1 MRAPLSGARGLIP
14 KDRKGQMGKKKRQTF
29 GKHARERAIE
39 EKRRL
44 KRERK
49 QAAAAERQAG
59 PAAEQT
65 DAIVPSADGEEHAAP
80 GVEEQPVSAS
90 VADLDR

>member
-1 MRAPLSGARGLIP
+1 
-14 KDRKGQMGKKKRQTF
+14 MGKKKRQTF

-49 QAAAAERQAG
+49 QAAAAERQAA
-59 PAAEQT
+59 PDAEQT
-65 DAIVPSADGEEHAAP
+65 DTIVPLADGEEHAAQD
-80 GVEEQPVSAS
+80 VEGQPVSS
-90 VADLDR
+90 SIADLDR

>member
-1 MRAPLSGARGLIP
+1 
-14 KDRKGQMGKKKRQTF
+14 MGKKKRQTF

-49 QAAAAERQAG
+49 QAAAAERQAA
-59 PAAEQT
+59 PDAEQT
-65 DAIVPSADGEEHAAP
+65 GTIVPSADGEEHAARD
-80 GVEEQPVSAS
+80 VEGQPVSS
-90 VADLDR
+90 SIADLDR

>member
-1 MRAPLSGARGLIP
+1 
-14 KDRKGQMGKKKRQTF
+14 MGKKKRQTF

-59 PAAEQT
+59 PDAEQT
-65 DAIVPSADGEEHAAP
+65 DTMVPSADGEAHAARD
-80 GVEEQPVSAS
+80 VEGQPVSS
-90 VADLDR
+90 SIVDVDR

>member
-1 MRAPLSGARGLIP
+1 
-14 KDRKGQMGKKKRQTF
+14 MGKKKRQTF

-59 PAAEQT
+59 PEAEQT
-65 DAIVPSADGEEHAAP
+65 DTIVPSADDEEHTARS
-80 GVEEQPVSAS
+80 VEGQPVSS
-90 VADLDR
+90 SIADLDR

>member
-1 MRAPLSGARGLIP
+1 
-14 KDRKGQMGKKKRQTF
+14 MGKKKRQTF

-49 QAAAAERQAG
+49 QTPATERVADTD
-59 PAAEQT
+59 PEQT
-65 DAIVPSADGEEHAAP
+65 DAIVPLADAE
-80 GVEEQPVSAS
+80 
-90 VADLDR
+90 

>member
-1 MRAPLSGARGLIP
+1 
-14 KDRKGQMGKKKRQTF
+14 MGKKKRQTF

-49 QAAAAERQAG
+49 QAAAAERL
-59 PAAEQT
+59 AAPDREQT
-65 DAIVPSADGEEHAAP
+65 DTIVPLAERD
-80 GVEEQPVSAS
+80 
-90 VADLDR
+90 

>member
-1 MRAPLSGARGLIP
+1 MRGKMLRLRGQGL
-14 KDRKGQMGKKKRQTF
+14 MGKKKRQTF

-49 QAAAAERQAG
+49 QAAAAERLAPD
-59 PAAEQT
+59 PAQT
-65 DAIVPSADGEEHAAP
+65 DTVVPLADG
-80 GVEEQPVSAS
+80 
-90 VADLDR
+90 D

>member
-1 MRAPLSGARGLIP
+1 
-14 KDRKGQMGKKKRQTF
+14 MGKKKRQTF

-49 QAAAAERQAG
+49 QAPPAEPVAE
-59 PAAEQT
+59 PDPEQT
-65 DAIVPSADGEEHAAP
+65 DTIVPLADGE
-80 GVEEQPVSAS
+80 
-90 VADLDR
+90 

>member
-1 MRAPLSGARGLIP
+1 
-14 KDRKGQMGKKKRQTF
+14 MGKKKRQTF

-59 PAAEQT
+59 PDAEQT
-65 DAIVPSADGEEHAAP
+65 DAIVPSADGEEHAAL
-80 GVEEQPVSAS
+80 GVEEQPVSS
-90 VADLDR
+90 SIADLDR

>member
-1 MRAPLSGARGLIP
+1 
-14 KDRKGQMGKKKRQTF
+14 MGKKKRQTF

-49 QAAAAERQAG
+49 QAAAAERL
-59 PAAEQT
+59 AARDPEQT
-65 DAIVPSADGEEHAAP
+65 DTIVPLADGELASTAKEATAAETP
-80 GVEEQPVSAS
+80 HLLE
-90 VADLDR
+90 

>member
-1 MRAPLSGARGLIP
+1 
-14 KDRKGQMGKKKRQTF
+14 MGKKKRQTF

-49 QAAAAERQAG
+49 QATAAERLA
-59 PAAEQT
+59 PDPEHT
-65 DAIVPSADGEEHAAP
+65 DTDTDTIVPSADAE
-80 GVEEQPVSAS
+80 
-90 VADLDR
+90 

>member
-1 MRAPLSGARGLIP
+1 
-14 KDRKGQMGKKKRQTF
+14 MGKKKRQTF

-59 PAAEQT
+59 PEAAQT
-65 DAIVPSADGEEHAAP
+65 DTIVPSADGEEHAARD
-80 GVEEQPVSAS
+80 VEGQPVSS
-90 VADLDR
+90 SIADLDR

>member
-1 MRAPLSGARGLIP
+1 
-14 KDRKGQMGKKKRQTF
+14 MGKKKRQTF

-49 QAAAAERQAG
+49 QAAAAERQAARD
-59 PAAEQT
+59 PERT
-65 DAIVPSADGEEHAAP
+65 DTVAPLADGE
-80 GVEEQPVSAS
+80 
-90 VADLDR
+90 

>member
-1 MRAPLSGARGLIP
+1 
-14 KDRKGQMGKKKRQTF
+14 MGKKKRQTF

-59 PAAEQT
+59 PDAGQT
-65 DAIVPSADGEEHAAP
+65 DGIIPSADGEEHVASD
-80 GVEEQPVSAS
+80 VEEQPVSS
-90 VADLDR
+90 SIADVDR

>member
-1 MRAPLSGARGLIP
+1 
-14 KDRKGQMGKKKRQTF
+14 MGKKKRQTF

-59 PAAEQT
+59 PDAEQT
-65 DAIVPSADGEEHAAP
+65 GTIVPSADGEEHAAP
-80 GVEEQPVSAS
+80 SLEEQPVGSS
-90 VADLDR
+90 IADLDR

>member
-1 MRAPLSGARGLIP
+1 
-14 KDRKGQMGKKKRQTF
+14 MGKKKRQTF

-59 PAAEQT
+59 PEAAQT
-65 DAIVPSADGEEHAAP
+65 DTMVPSSADGEEHAA
-80 GVEEQPVSAS
+80 GDVEGQPVGSS
-90 VADLDR
+90 VADVDR

>member
-1 MRAPLSGARGLIP
+1 
-14 KDRKGQMGKKKRQTF
+14 MGKKKRQTF

-59 PAAEQT
+59 PDAEQT
-65 DAIVPSADGEEHAAP
+65 DTMVPSADGEEHVASD
-80 GVEEQPVSAS
+80 VEGQPVSS
-90 VADLDR
+90 SIADVDR

>member
-1 MRAPLSGARGLIP
+1 
-14 KDRKGQMGKKKRQTF
+14 MGKKKRQTF

-59 PAAEQT
+59 PDAEQT
-65 DAIVPSADGEEHAAP
+65 DAIVPSADGEEHAASD
-80 GVEEQPVSAS
+80 VEAQPVSS
-90 VADLDR
+90 SIADVDR

>member
-1 MRAPLSGARGLIP
+1 
-14 KDRKGQMGKKKRQTF
+14 MGKKKRQTF

-59 PAAEQT
+59 PDAEQT
-65 DAIVPSADGEEHAAP
+65 DTIVPSADGEEQEHAAL
-80 GVEEQPVSAS
+80 GIEEQPVSS
-90 VADLDR
+90 SIADLDR

>member
-1 MRAPLSGARGLIP
+1 MRAPLSGARGLLP
-14 KDRKGQMGKKKRQTF
+14 KDRYTQMGKKKRQTF

-59 PAAEQT
+59 PDAEQT
-65 DAIVPSADGEEHAAP
+65 DTIIPSADGEEHAARE
-80 GVEEQPVSAS
+80 VEEQPVSS
-90 VADLDR
+90 SIADVDR

>member
-1 MRAPLSGARGLIP
+1 
-14 KDRKGQMGKKKRQTF
+14 MGKKKRQTF

-49 QAAAAERQAG
+49 QAAAAERL
-59 PAAEQT
+59 
-65 DAIVPSADGEEHAAP
+65 AAP
-80 GVEEQPVSAS
+80 DPS
-90 VADLDR
+90 RPT

>member
-1 MRAPLSGARGLIP
+1 
-14 KDRKGQMGKKKRQTF
+14 MGKKKRQTF

-49 QAAAAERQAG
+49 QEKAAERQAG
-59 PAAEQT
+59 PDAEQT
-65 DAIVPSADGEEHAAP
+65 DTIVPSADGEEHAAL
-80 GVEEQPVSAS
+80 GIEEQVVSS
-90 VADLDR
+90 SIADLDR

>member
-1 MRAPLSGARGLIP
+1 
-14 KDRKGQMGKKKRQTF
+14 MGKKKRQTF

-49 QAAAAERQAG
+49 QAAAAERQAA
-59 PAAEQT
+59 PDAEQT
-65 DAIVPSADGEEHAAP
+65 DTIIPLADGEL
-80 GVEEQPVSAS
+80 AS
-90 VADLDR
+90 PAKEATAGETPHLLE

>member
-14 KDRKGQMGKKKRQTF
+14 KDRKAQMGKKKRQTF

-59 PAAEQT
+59 PDAEQT
-65 DAIVPSADGEEHAAP
+65 DTIVPSADGEEHAARD
-80 GVEEQPVSAS
+80 VEEQPVSS
-90 VADLDR
+90 SIADVDR

>member
-1 MRAPLSGARGLIP
+1 
-14 KDRKGQMGKKKRQTF
+14 MGKKKRQTF

-59 PAAEQT
+59 PDAEQT
-65 DAIVPSADGEEHAAP
+65 DAIVPSADGEEHAARD
-80 GVEEQPVSAS
+80 VEEQPVSS
-90 VADLDR
+90 SIADVDR